1 MSISPLPQSQRSWSI
16 AVCSA
21 YQKLQQIYQ
30 TGFSYVNSGSVEAHR
45 LQQYG
50 QAIIADAYPLLL
62 LLSDTAESENLPL
75 QWIEDTSTEFTA
87 LLARIDETWLSAKEE
102 YVKSS

>member
-1 MSISPLPQSQRSWSI
+1 MSISPLPQPQRSWSI

-62 LLSDTAESENLPL
+62 LLCDTAESENLPL

-87 LLARIDETWLSAKEE
+87 LLAQIDETWLSAKEE